1 MELALSILQDG
12 VWTDLG
18 RAENGV
24 YPVSGGTVKLELT
37 PHGDETGYVLSAD
50 TDVPVRVR
58 LKVCGQGF
66 AVIPGCM
73 FGDNGASRVKRGEYP
88 LLTDRWHERFCAP
101 LWEFRAD
108 RAAMPAAVQIRDG
121 EVWGISVD
129 PYTQR
134 GARNGIWAALD
145 GVGISLGYTDDPCQ
159 FIDKTVNGQMLGDSV
174 CEDSVRGRIYCLK
187 GKDARAAEIIRREYL
202 GRRALPE
209 YRKSIREAAD
219 ALFDAFVD
227 LNWDGEEYTNRC
239 CRLPDWTS
247 LRPWR
252 QVTEIGWTG
261 GAVLALPML
270 MYEEITGRHDYHGA
284 RTAREQFDRIC
295 ACYHEASGMLYD
307 LMVPSADGSR
317 VNGWWTGYG
326 LVRDCHCAYL
336 SGTAVYS
343 LLYAADFL
351 KKRGKEVPESW
362 METARRVL
370 ETAVELQREDGAMG
384 YTFAVDRKAVLDYD
398 GFAGCWFV
406 TSLVLYYGLT
416 GETRWREA
424 AVRGLGYYA
433 EKVRTCQAYGSP
445 MDTWKAVDQ
454 EGNLAFVRAA
464 SLLWDLEK
472 SPEALAYLETGA
484 EYEYFWRFGYRTR
497 PECVPIREGWSACG
511 GSITSVSNPHIHPMG
526 VLINR
531 DLEKLGAVTGNAYHA
546 MRAEDG
552 LAWLMQTLELYPEK
566 TGYGR
571 YGVLSERWCPS
582 DGLVTERFS
591 DGRPYS
597 SWFSYNLWAA
607 ADALMCLCEYLE
619 K

>member
-1 MELALSILQDG
+1 MELSLAVYQDG
-12 VWTDLG
+12 IWTDLG
-18 RAENGV
+18 KAENTV
-24 YPVSGGTVKLELT
+24 YPVNGGQVMLRLFPGEEETRYELEAEST
-37 PHGDETGYVLSAD
+37 C
-50 TDVPVRVR
+50 PVRVR
-58 LKVCGQGF
+58 LKIHGTGF
-66 AVIPGCM
+66 PLIPGCM
-73 FGDNGASRVKRGEYP
+73 FGDNGADRVKRGEYP
-88 LLTDRWHERFCAP
+88 LLTDKWHERFCAP

-108 RAAMPAAVQIRDG
+108 RAAMPAALLIRDG
-121 EVWGISVD
+121 EVLGISVD
-129 PYTQR
+129 PYTDE
-134 GARNGIWAALD
+134 GAKNGVFASLD

-159 FIDKTVNGQMLGDSV
+159 FIDKTVNGQMLGESI
-174 CEDSVRGRIYCLK
+174 CHGCARGRIYRLS
-187 GKDARAAEIIRREYL
+187 GNERMAAEIIRREYV
-202 GRRALPE
+202 RRRDLPV
-209 YRKSIREAAD
+209 YGKSLREAAD
-219 ALFDAFVD
+219 ALFSTFVD

-239 CRLPDWTS
+239 CRLPDWTT

-284 RTAREQFDRIC
+284 RSAREQLDRIC
-295 ACYHEASGMLYD
+295 ACYHPESGMLWD
-307 LMVPSADGSR
+307 LTVPSAGGSR

-326 LVRDCHCAYL
+326 LLRDCHCAYL

-343 LLYAADFL
+343 LLYAVDFL
-351 KKRGKEVPESW
+351 KRHGKEAPEAW
-362 METARRVL
+362 LETARRVL
-370 ETAVELQREDGAMG
+370 ETAMDLQREDGAMG
-384 YTFAVDRKAVLDYD
+384 YTFAVDRREVLDYD

-406 TSLVLYYGLT
+406 TGLVLLYGLT
-416 GETRWREA
+416 GERRCREA
-424 AVRGLGYYA
+424 ALRGMQYYAGFIRGLSA
-433 EKVRTCQAYGSP
+433 WGSP

-472 SPEALAYLETGA
+472 SDQAAEWLEIGA

-497 PECVPIREGWSACG
+497 PEHVPIREGWSACG

-526 VLINR
+526 VLITR
-531 DLEKLGAVTGNAYHA
+531 DLKKLGEITGRKEHA
-546 MRAEDG
+546 MRSEDG

-566 TGYGR
+566 TGYGQ

-582 DGLVTERFS
+582 DGLVTERYS

-607 ADALMCLCEYLE
+607 ADALMCLCECLE